1 MRKSASEIIRNL
13 EQRIDRLEGKT
24 ARSKGRTARSN
35 RISATT
41 FEVRV
46 QEEVRPGKWRTVKK
60 EKMTLAEIKRFM
72 GTEGDFTFDPI
83 VGKTMQIVDNYEEP
97 TQKLNIELE
106 GFLGG
111 VLKG

>member
-1 MRKSASEIIRNL
+1 
-13 EQRIDRLEGKT
+13 
-24 ARSKGRTARSN
+24 
-35 RISATT
+35 
-41 FEVRV
+41 
-46 QEEVRPGKWRTVKK
+46 
-60 EKMTLAEIKRFM
+60 MTLAEIKRFM